1 MDCWDSRRPSDR
13 KVLVWPSVSGGWVF
27 RWSLQSASYG
37 FWPLRRGPVDWRLFG
52 GQCVRAGRSVAK
64 GPLLET
70 LSVLLGKLI
79 QVLLHQSIFWF
90 LRGWGLCR
98 FFEILSEK
106 LSPKSGMSSRK
117 DDRMMVDFSAPAL
130 PATINSVSKSFFFIS
145 LSGVFCGVVLLPIE
159 WYGMRF

>member
-1 MDCWDSRRPSDR
+1 M
-13 KVLVWPSVSGGWVF
+13 
-27 RWSLQSASYG
+27 
-37 FWPLRRGPVDWRLFG
+37 
-52 GQCVRAGRSVAK
+52 AK

-70 LSVLLGKLI
+70 LSVLLAKLI
-79 QVLLHQSIFWF
+79 QVLLHQSTFWL

-117 DDRMMVDFSAPAL
+117 DYRMMVDFSVPEL
-130 PATINSVSKSFFFIS
+130 PVTINSVSKSYFFIS

-159 WYGMRF
+159 